1 MSVKGANGKP
11 ITDEMLNTWCEALDS
26 DEWPSDWKNEGDV
39 IYGKPPLSK
48 GGSVTLSIKVPAA
61 MKEKIA
67 EEAKKRGT
75 TTSNYARALLA
86 EAMLAS

>member
-1 MSVKGANGKP
+1 MDIKGANGKL
-11 ITDEMLNTWCEALDS
+11 ITDELLDTWSEALDN
-26 DEWPSDWKNEGDV
+26 DEWPQGWENAGDV

-48 GGSVTLSIKVPAA
+48 GNSVTLSIKVPAA

-67 EEAKKRGT
+67 EEAKKKGT